1 MHYILGVRHH
11 GPGSARSVLNALE
24 QLQPDCI
31 LIEGPP
37 DANDRIAQLSHAEIE
52 PPIALLINTPVQKD
66 ERPRAVFYP
75 FAEFSPEWQAL
86 QFALKHQIHTEF
98 MDLACQHRFAL
109 EKQAEEARQAL
120 EAEQQTDSEE
130 EKSEESVDEHVDET
144 LADAASDESASDNE
158 STDEDEEDAFEISDE
173 ERKFLQ
179 YRHDPIA
186 LLAHQAGYQD
196 SERFWEHL
204 VEQQPHAGDMFQS
217 INEAMAEIRD
227 YLNSLNPNT
236 ELDDDQLIEQYR
248 EASMRKIIR
257 QAQKQGFERIVVICG
272 AWHAPVLVDLKT
284 SLKDDNQLL
293 KGLPKT
299 KIESAW
305 IAWTHGRLH
314 RHSGYGAGI
323 QAVGWYAHL
332 WKHYQ
337 QALEG
342 KVDAEKISI
351 DWLSQF
357 ANALREAG
365 HDASSAQIID
375 ATQLIQSLLQ
385 LRERR
390 IPDLDDLT
398 EAIRSVLHHGYDLPE
413 PIMNQML
420 LAEKLGHLPEVY
432 SELPIQQDFLKQ
444 CKSLRLK
451 LEAVHRGVELDLRQP
466 FDLSKSQF
474 FHRVNLLGL
483 AWAELQNYS
492 SGRGNYKENW
502 QLSWQP
508 ESSLYLNEMSLWGYT
523 IADAAAS
530 YIQDK
535 IEHSDDLSTVAKYI
549 EQILLAGLDRSL
561 PVALQRLQSLS
572 TLYQDP
578 DVLLATLTPL
588 VTALRYGSVRQFS
601 EHELFQI
608 IQQLSIRL
616 MLSLPQ
622 YCQSINDDMAKQTA
636 QQLNSLYLLLQRLD
650 NATLNQYWQDLIL
663 KLLQQT
669 YMNGYLHGSVTKLA
683 KQQQLLDLD
692 EIEHYLS
699 QALSVGQTV
708 DYSAGWF
715 EGFISDQALL
725 LLHEDNLWNLVNAWL
740 GDLPEEQFINIL
752 PILRR
757 STSDFSPSESA
768 KIAEK
773 AASGVTVHIAQ
784 LPHQFNLERGY
795 NTLLSLRNLLHPQPV
810 CVDGA
815 EKADLKEGSDVTN

>member
-11 GPGSARSVLNALE
+11 GPGSARSVLNALQ

-31 LIEGPP
+31 LVEGPP
-37 DANDRIAQLSHAEIE
+37 DANERIAQLSHAEIE

-109 EKQAEEARQAL
+109 EKQAEDTRLAT
-120 EAEQQTDSEE
+120 EAEVNADSENE
-130 EKSEESVDEHVDET
+130 QADESV
-144 LADAASDESASDNE
+144 NE
-158 STDEDEEDAFEISDE
+158 KIEDDLSSEDASKGENVQDEAEIEISDE

-227 YLNSLNPNT
+227 YLNSLNPHT
-236 ELDDDQLIEQYR
+236 EADEEQLLEQYR

-272 AWHAPVLVDLKT
+272 AWHAPALVDLKST
-284 SLKDDNQLL
+284 LKDDNQLL

-314 RHSGYGAGI
+314 RQSGYGAGI

-342 KVDAEKISI
+342 HIDAEKISI

-375 ATQLIQSLLQ
+375 ATQLIQSLLE

-390 IPDLDDLT
+390 IPDLDDLS

-420 LAEKLGHLPEVY
+420 LAEKLGHLPEDY
-432 SELPIQQDFLKQ
+432 TELPIQQDFLKQ

-483 AWAELQNYS
+483 AWAELQNHS

-523 IADAAAS
+523 IVDAATHVV
-530 YIQDK
+530 QDK
-535 IEHSDDLSTVAKYI
+535 IEQSDDLATVAKYI

-561 PVALQRLQSLS
+561 PFALQRLQSLS
-572 TLYQDP
+572 TLHQDP
-578 DVLLATLTPL
+578 DVMLATLKPL

-601 EHELFQI
+601 EQELLQI
-608 IQQLSIRL
+608 IEQLSVRL

-622 YCQSINDDMAKQTA
+622 YCQSINDDMAQQTA
-636 QQLNSLYLLLQRLD
+636 QQLNGLYLLLQRLD
-650 NATLNQYWQDLIL
+650 NATLTQYWQELVL
-663 KLLQQT
+663 TLMQQS
-669 YMNGYLHGSVTKLA
+669 YMNGYLHGFVTKLA

-757 STSDFSPSESA
+757 STSKFSPSESA

-773 AASGVTVHIAQ
+773 AASGVTAHIAQ
-784 LPHQFNLERGY
+784 LPHQFNVERGY
-795 NTLLSLRNLLHPQPV
+795 ATLLSLKNLLHPQA
-810 CVDGA
+810 VDVKA
-815 EKADLKEGSDVTN
+815 KDAKADLKEGSDVTS

>member
-11 GPGSARSVLNALE
+11 GPGSARSVLNALQ

-31 LIEGPP
+31 LVEGPP
-37 DANDRIAQLSHAEIE
+37 DANERIAQLSHAEIE

-109 EKQAEEARQAL
+109 EKQAEDTRLAT
-120 EAEQQTDSEE
+120 EAEVNADSENE
-130 EKSEESVDEHVDET
+130 QADESVNENVDED
-144 LADAASDESASDNE
+144 LSSEDENVQ
-158 STDEDEEDAFEISDE
+158 DEDETEIEISDE

-227 YLNSLNPNT
+227 YLNSLNPHT
-236 ELDDDQLIEQYR
+236 EADEEQLLEQYR

-272 AWHAPVLVDLKT
+272 AWHAPALVDLKST
-284 SLKDDNQLL
+284 LKDDNQLL

-314 RHSGYGAGI
+314 RQSGYGAGI

-342 KVDAEKISI
+342 HIDAEKISI

-375 ATQLIQSLLQ
+375 ATQLIQSLLE

-390 IPDLDDLT
+390 IPDLDDLS

-420 LAEKLGHLPEVY
+420 LAEKLGHLPEDY

-483 AWAELQNYS
+483 AWAELQNHS

-523 IADAAAS
+523 IVDAATHVV
-530 YIQDK
+530 QDK
-535 IEHSDDLSTVAKYI
+535 IEQSDDLATVAKYI

-561 PVALQRLQSLS
+561 PFALQRLQSLS
-572 TLYQDP
+572 TLHQDP
-578 DVLLATLTPL
+578 DVMLATLKPL

-601 EHELFQI
+601 EQELLQI
-608 IQQLSIRL
+608 IEQLSVRL

-622 YCQSINDDMAKQTA
+622 YCQSINDDMAQQTA
-636 QQLNSLYLLLQRLD
+636 QQLNGLYLLLQRLD
-650 NATLNQYWQDLIL
+650 NATLTQYWQELVL
-663 KLLQQT
+663 TLMQQG
-669 YMNGYLHGSVTKLA
+669 YMNGYLHGFVTKLA

-757 STSDFSPSESA
+757 STSKFSPSESA

-773 AASGVTVHIAQ
+773 AASGVTAHIAQ
-784 LPHQFNLERGY
+784 LPHQFNVERGY
-795 NTLLSLRNLLHPQPV
+795 ATLLSLKNLLHPQA
-810 CVDGA
+810 VDVKA
-815 EKADLKEGSDVTN
+815 KDAKADLKEGSDVTS

>member
-11 GPGSARSVLNALE
+11 GPGSARSVLNALQ

-31 LIEGPP
+31 LVEGPP
-37 DANDRIAQLSHAEIE
+37 DANERIAQLSHAEIE

-86 QFALKHQIHTEF
+86 QFALKHQSHTEF

-109 EKQAEEARQAL
+109 EKQAEDTRLAT
-120 EAEQQTDSEE
+120 EAEVNADSENE
-130 EKSEESVDEHVDET
+130 QADESV
-144 LADAASDESASDNE
+144 NE
-158 STDEDEEDAFEISDE
+158 KIEDDLSSEDASKGENVQDEAEIEISDE

-227 YLNSLNPNT
+227 YLNSLNPHT
-236 ELDDDQLIEQYR
+236 EADEEQLLEQYR

-272 AWHAPVLVDLKT
+272 AWHAPALVDLKST
-284 SLKDDNQLL
+284 LKDDNQLL

-314 RHSGYGAGI
+314 RQSGYGAGI

-342 KVDAEKISI
+342 HIDAEKISI

-375 ATQLIQSLLQ
+375 ATQLIQSLLE

-390 IPDLDDLT
+390 IPDLDDLS

-420 LAEKLGHLPEVY
+420 LAEKLGHLPEDY
-432 SELPIQQDFLKQ
+432 TELPIQQDFLKQ

-483 AWAELQNYS
+483 AWAELQNHS

-523 IADAAAS
+523 IVDAATHVV
-530 YIQDK
+530 QDK
-535 IEHSDDLSTVAKYI
+535 IEQSDDLATVAKYI

-561 PVALQRLQSLS
+561 PFALQRLQSLS
-572 TLYQDP
+572 TLHQDP
-578 DVLLATLTPL
+578 DVMLATLKPL

-601 EHELFQI
+601 EQELLQI
-608 IQQLSIRL
+608 IEQLSVRL

-622 YCQSINDDMAKQTA
+622 YCQSINDDMAQQTA
-636 QQLNSLYLLLQRLD
+636 QQLNGLYLLLQRLD
-650 NATLNQYWQDLIL
+650 NATLTQYWQELVL
-663 KLLQQT
+663 TLMQQG
-669 YMNGYLHGSVTKLA
+669 YMNGYLHGFVTKLA

-757 STSDFSPSESA
+757 STSKFSPSESA

-773 AASGVTVHIAQ
+773 AASGVTAHIAQ
-784 LPHQFNLERGY
+784 LPHQFNVERGY
-795 NTLLSLRNLLHPQPV
+795 ATLLSLKNLLHPQA
-810 CVDGA
+810 VDVKA
-815 EKADLKEGSDVTN
+815 KDAKADLKEGSDVTS

>member
-1 MHYILGVRHH
+1 MHYILGIRHH
-11 GPGSARSVLNALE
+11 GPGSARSVLNALQ

-31 LIEGPP
+31 LVEGPP
-37 DANDRIAQLSHAEIE
+37 DANERIAQLSHAEIE

-86 QFALKHQIHTEF
+86 QFALKYQIHTEF

-109 EKQAEEARQAL
+109 EKQAEEARRAV
-120 EAEQQTDSEE
+120 ETEENADSENE
-130 EKSEESVDEHVDET
+130 QADESVNDNVDED
-144 LADAASDESASDNE
+144 LSAAVDENVQ
-158 STDEDEEDAFEISDE
+158 DEIEISDE

-227 YLNSLNPNT
+227 YLNSLNPHI
-236 ELDDDQLIEQYR
+236 EADEEQLLEEYR

-272 AWHAPVLVDLKT
+272 AWHAPALVDLKST
-284 SLKDDNQLL
+284 LKDDNQLL

-314 RHSGYGAGI
+314 RQSGYGAGI

-337 QALEG
+337 RALEG
-342 KVDAEKISI
+342 NIDAEKISI

-375 ATQLIQSLLQ
+375 ATQLIQSLLE

-390 IPDLDDLT
+390 IPDLEDLS

-420 LAEKLGHLPEVY
+420 LAEKLGHLPEDY

-451 LEAVHRGVELDLRQP
+451 LEAVHRGVELDLRQS

-483 AWAELQNYS
+483 AWAELQNHS
-492 SGRGNYKENW
+492 SGRGNYKEHW

-530 YIQDK
+530 IVRDK
-535 IEHSDDLSTVAKYI
+535 IEQSDDLATVAKYI
-549 EQILLAGLDRSL
+549 EQILLAGLDHSL
-561 PVALQRLQSLS
+561 PLALQRLQSLS
-572 TLYQDP
+572 TLHQDP
-578 DVLLATLTPL
+578 DVMLATLKPL

-601 EHELFQI
+601 EHELLQI
-608 IQQLSIRL
+608 IEQLSVRL

-622 YCQSINDDMAKQTA
+622 YCQSINDDMAQQTA
-636 QQLNSLYLLLQRLD
+636 QQLNGLYLLLQRLD
-650 NATLNQYWQDLIL
+650 NATLTQYWQELVL
-663 KLLQQT
+663 TLMQQS
-669 YMNGYLHGSVTKLA
+669 YMNGYLHGFVTKLA

-692 EIEHYLS
+692 EIEYYLS

-757 STSDFSPSESA
+757 STSKFSPSESA

-784 LPHQFNLERGY
+784 LPHQFNVERGY
-795 NTLLSLRNLLHPQPV
+795 ATLLSLKNLLHPQA
-810 CVDGA
+810 VDA
-815 EKADLKEGSDVTN
+815 KAKDAKVDLKEGSDVTS

>member
-1 MHYILGVRHH
+1 MHYILGIRHH
-11 GPGSARSVLNALE
+11 GPGSARSVLNALQ

-31 LIEGPP
+31 LVEGPP
-37 DANDRIAQLSHAEIE
+37 DANERIAQLSHAEIE

-109 EKQAEEARQAL
+109 EKQAEETRRAVETEENADSDDEQTDESVNENVDEDLSSEHASEDENVQD
-120 EAEQQTDSEE
+120 EAEIEI
-130 EKSEESVDEHVDET
+130 
-144 LADAASDESASDNE
+144 
-158 STDEDEEDAFEISDE
+158 EISDE

-227 YLNSLNPNT
+227 YLNSLNPHT
-236 ELDDDQLIEQYR
+236 EADEEQLLEQYR

-272 AWHAPVLVDLKT
+272 AWHGPALVDLKST
-284 SLKDDNQLL
+284 LKDDNQLL

-314 RHSGYGAGI
+314 RQSGYGAGI

-342 KVDAEKISI
+342 NIDAEKISI

-375 ATQLIQSLLQ
+375 ATQLIQSLLE

-390 IPDLDDLT
+390 IPDLDDLS

-420 LAEKLGHLPEVY
+420 LAEKLGHLPEDY
-432 SELPIQQDFLKQ
+432 TELPIQQDFLKQ

-451 LEAVHRGVELDLRQP
+451 LEAVHRGVELDLRQS

-483 AWAELQNYS
+483 AWADLQNHS

-523 IADAAAS
+523 IADAATHVV
-530 YIQDK
+530 QDK
-535 IEHSDDLSTVAKYI
+535 IEQSDDLATVAKYI

-561 PVALQRLQSLS
+561 PLALQRLQSLS
-572 TLYQDP
+572 TLHQDP
-578 DVLLATLTPL
+578 DVMLATLKPL

-601 EHELFQI
+601 EQELLQI
-608 IQQLSIRL
+608 IEQLSVRL

-622 YCQSINDDMAKQTA
+622 YCQSINDDMAQQTA
-636 QQLNSLYLLLQRLD
+636 QQLNGLYLLLQRLD
-650 NATLNQYWQDLIL
+650 NATLTQYWQELVL
-663 KLLQQT
+663 TLMQQS
-669 YMNGYLHGSVTKLA
+669 YMNGYLHGFVTKLA

-699 QALSVGQTV
+699 QALSVGQTI

-757 STSDFSPSESA
+757 STSKFSPSESA

-773 AASGVTVHIAQ
+773 AASGVTAHIAQ
-784 LPHQFNLERGY
+784 LPHQFNIERGY
-795 NTLLSLRNLLHPQPV
+795 ATLLSLKNLLHPQA
-810 CVDGA
+810 VDV
-815 EKADLKEGSDVTN
+815 KADLKEGSDVTS

>member
-1 MHYILGVRHH
+1 MHYILGIRHH
-11 GPGSARSVLNALE
+11 GPGSARSVLNALQ

-31 LIEGPP
+31 LVEGPP
-37 DANDRIAQLSHAEIE
+37 DANERIAQLSHAEIE

-109 EKQAEEARQAL
+109 EKQAEEARRAV
-120 EAEQQTDSEE
+120 ETEENADSENEQTD
-130 EKSEESVDEHVDET
+130 ESVNENVDED
-144 LADAASDESASDNE
+144 LSSEDENVQ
-158 STDEDEEDAFEISDE
+158 DEDETEIEISDE

-227 YLNSLNPNT
+227 YLNSLNPHT
-236 ELDDDQLIEQYR
+236 DADEEQLLEQYR

-272 AWHAPVLVDLKT
+272 AWHAPALVDLKST
-284 SLKDDNQLL
+284 LKDDNQLL

-314 RHSGYGAGI
+314 RQSGYGAGI

-342 KVDAEKISI
+342 NIDAEKISI

-375 ATQLIQSLLQ
+375 ATQLIQSLLE

-390 IPDLDDLT
+390 IPDLEDLS

-420 LAEKLGHLPEVY
+420 LAEKLGHLPEDY
-432 SELPIQQDFLKQ
+432 TELPIQQDFLKQ

-451 LEAVHRGVELDLRQP
+451 LEAVHRSVELDLRQS

-483 AWAELQNYS
+483 AWADLQDHS
-492 SGRGNYKENW
+492 SGRGNYKEHW

-530 YIQDK
+530 IVRDK
-535 IEHSDDLSTVAKYI
+535 IEQSDDLATVAKYI

-561 PVALQRLQSLS
+561 PLALQRLQSLS
-572 TLYQDP
+572 TLHQDP
-578 DVLLATLTPL
+578 DVMLATLKPL

-601 EHELFQI
+601 EQELLQI
-608 IQQLSIRL
+608 IEQLSVRL

-622 YCQSINDDMAKQTA
+622 YCQSINDDMAQQTA
-636 QQLNSLYLLLQRLD
+636 QQLNGLYLLLQRLD
-650 NATLNQYWQDLIL
+650 NATLTQYWQELVL
-663 KLLQQT
+663 TLMQQS
-669 YMNGYLHGSVTKLA
+669 YMNGYLHGFVTKLA

-699 QALSVGQTV
+699 QALSVGQTI

-757 STSDFSPSESA
+757 STSKFSPSESA

-784 LPHQFNLERGY
+784 LPHQFNVERGY
-795 NTLLSLRNLLHPQPV
+795 ATLLSLKNLLHPQA
-810 CVDGA
+810 VDA
-815 EKADLKEGSDVTN
+815 KADLKEGSDVTS

>member
-11 GPGSARSVLNALE
+11 GPGSTRSVLNALQ

-31 LIEGPP
+31 LVEGPP
-37 DANDRIAQLSHAEIE
+37 DANERIAQLSHAEIE

-86 QFALKHQIHTEF
+86 QFALKNDIHAEF

-120 EAEQQTDSEE
+120 EAEQQADADEEESEE
-130 EKSEESVDEHVDET
+130 TVDEDVDEST
-144 LADAASDESASDNE
+144 SDEFAENASD
-158 STDEDEEDAFEISDE
+158 DENDEDAFELSDE

-227 YLNSLNPNT
+227 YLNSLNPH
-236 ELDDDQLIEQYR
+236 EDCDEEQRLEQYR

-257 QAQKQGFERIVVICG
+257 QAEKQGFERIVVICG
-272 AWHAPVLVDLKT
+272 AWHGPALVNLKST
-284 SLKDDNQLL
+284 LKDDNQLL
-293 KGLPKT
+293 KGLPKS

-342 KVDAEKISI
+342 KIDAEKISI

-375 ATQLIQSLLQ
+375 ATQLIQSLLE

-390 IPDLDDLT
+390 IPDLDDLS

-420 LAEKLGHLPEVY
+420 LAEKLGHLPDDY
-432 SELPIQQDFLKQ
+432 SDLPIQQDFLKQ

-483 AWAELQNYS
+483 AWAELQSHS

-535 IEHSDDLSTVAKYI
+535 IEHSDDLSKVAKYI

-572 TLYQDP
+572 TLHQDP

-601 EHELFQI
+601 EQELLQI
-608 IQQLSIRL
+608 IEQLSVRL

-622 YCQSINDDMAKQTA
+622 YCQSINDDMAQKTA

-650 NATLNQYWQDLIL
+650 NATLTQYWQELVLTLI
-663 KLLQQT
+663 QQP
-669 YMNGYLHGSVTKLA
+669 YMNGYLHGFVTKLA

-699 QALSVGQTV
+699 QGLSVGQTV

-757 STSDFSPSESA
+757 ATSNFSPSESS

-773 AASGVTVHIAQ
+773 SASGVTIHLAQ

-795 NTLLSLRNLLHPQPV
+795 ATLLSLKNLLYPQAVTAP
-810 CVDGA
+810 
-815 EKADLKEGSDVTN
+815 ADTTTDFNEGSDVSS

>member
-1 MHYILGVRHH
+1 MHYILGIRHH
-11 GPGSARSVLNALE
+11 GPGSARSVLNALQ

-31 LIEGPP
+31 LVEGPP
-37 DANDRIAQLSHAEIE
+37 DANERIAQLSHAEIE

-109 EKQAEEARQAL
+109 EKQAEEARRAV
-120 EAEQQTDSEE
+120 ETEENADSENE
-130 EKSEESVDEHVDET
+130 Q
-144 LADAASDESASDNE
+144 SDESVNDNV
-158 STDEDEEDAFEISDE
+158 DEDLSSEHVNVQDEAETEIEISDE

-227 YLNSLNPNT
+227 YLNSLNPYT
-236 ELDDDQLIEQYR
+236 DADEEQLLEQYR

-272 AWHAPVLVDLKT
+272 AWHAPALVDLKST
-284 SLKDDNQLL
+284 LKEDTQLL

-314 RHSGYGAGI
+314 RQSGYGAGI

-342 KVDAEKISI
+342 NIDAEKISI

-375 ATQLIQSLLQ
+375 ATQLIQSLLE

-390 IPDLDDLT
+390 IPDLEDLS

-420 LAEKLGHLPEVY
+420 LAEKLGHLPEDY

-451 LEAVHRGVELDLRQP
+451 LEAVHRGVELDLRQS

-483 AWAELQNYS
+483 AWADLQNHS
-492 SGRGNYKENW
+492 SGRGNYKEHW

-530 YIQDK
+530 IVRDK
-535 IEHSDDLSTVAKYI
+535 IEQSDDLATVAKYI
-549 EQILLAGLDRSL
+549 EQILLAGLDHSL
-561 PVALQRLQSLS
+561 PLALQRLQSLS
-572 TLYQDP
+572 TLHQDP
-578 DVLLATLTPL
+578 DVMLATLKPL

-601 EHELFQI
+601 EHELLQI
-608 IQQLSIRL
+608 IEQLSVRL

-622 YCQSINDDMAKQTA
+622 YCQSINDDMAQQTA
-636 QQLNSLYLLLQRLD
+636 QQLNGLYLLLQRLD
-650 NATLNQYWQDLIL
+650 NATLTQYWQELVL
-663 KLLQQT
+663 TLMQQS
-669 YMNGYLHGSVTKLA
+669 YMNGYLHGFVTKLA

-699 QALSVGQTV
+699 QALSVGQTI

-715 EGFISDQALL
+715 EGFICDQALL

-757 STSDFSPSESA
+757 STSKFSPSESA

-784 LPHQFNLERGY
+784 LPHQFNVERGY
-795 NTLLSLRNLLHPQPV
+795 ATLLSLKNLLHPQA
-810 CVDGA
+810 VDA
-815 EKADLKEGSDVTN
+815 KAIDVKVDLKEGSDVTS

>member
-11 GPGSARSVLNALE
+11 GPGSARSVLNALQ

-31 LIEGPP
+31 LVEGPP
-37 DANDRIAQLSHAEIE
+37 DANERIAQLSHAEIE

-109 EKQAEEARQAL
+109 EKQAEETRRAV
-120 EAEQQTDSEE
+120 ETEENSDSDNEQTDESVN
-130 EKSEESVDEHVDET
+130 ESVDKDLSSEN
-144 LADAASDESASDNE
+144 AS
-158 STDEDEEDAFEISDE
+158 EDENVQDEAETEIEISDE

-217 INEAMAEIRD
+217 INEAIAEIRD
-227 YLNSLNPNT
+227 YLNSLNPHT
-236 ELDDDQLIEQYR
+236 EADEEQLLEQYR

-257 QAQKQGFERIVVICG
+257 QVQKQGFERIVVICG
-272 AWHAPVLVDLKT
+272 AWHGPALVDLKST
-284 SLKDDNQLL
+284 LKEDTQLL

-314 RHSGYGAGI
+314 RQSGYGAGI

-342 KVDAEKISI
+342 NIDAEKISI

-375 ATQLIQSLLQ
+375 ATQLIQSLLE

-390 IPDLDDLT
+390 IPDLEDLS
-398 EAIRSVLHHGYDLPE
+398 EAIRSVLHHGYDLPQ

-420 LAEKLGHLPEVY
+420 LAEKLGHLPEDY

-451 LEAVHRGVELDLRQP
+451 LEAVHRGVELDLRQS

-483 AWAELQNYS
+483 AWADLQDHS
-492 SGRGNYKENW
+492 SGRGNYKEHW

-523 IADAAAS
+523 IADAATHVV
-530 YIQDK
+530 QDK
-535 IEHSDDLSTVAKYI
+535 IEQSDDLATVAKYI
-549 EQILLAGLDRSL
+549 EQILLAGLDHSL
-561 PVALQRLQSLS
+561 PLALQRLQSLS
-572 TLYQDP
+572 TLHQDP
-578 DVLLATLTPL
+578 DVMLATLKPL

-601 EHELFQI
+601 EHELLQI
-608 IQQLSIRL
+608 IEQLSVRL

-622 YCQSINDDMAKQTA
+622 YCQSINDDMAQQTA
-636 QQLNSLYLLLQRLD
+636 QQLNGLYLLLQRLD
-650 NATLNQYWQDLIL
+650 NATLTQYWQELVL
-663 KLLQQT
+663 TLMQQS
-669 YMNGYLHGSVTKLA
+669 YMNGYLHGFVTKLA

-715 EGFISDQALL
+715 EGFLSDQALL

-757 STSDFSPSESA
+757 STSKFSPSESA

-784 LPHQFNLERGY
+784 LPHHFNVERGY
-795 NTLLSLRNLLHPQPV
+795 ATLLSLKNLLHPQA
-810 CVDGA
+810 VDA
-815 EKADLKEGSDVTN
+815 KADIQEGSDVTS

>member
-11 GPGSARSVLNALE
+11 GPGSARSVLNALQ

-31 LIEGPP
+31 LVEGPP
-37 DANDRIAQLSHAEIE
+37 DANERIAQLSHAEIE

-109 EKQAEEARQAL
+109 EKQAEETRRAV
-120 EAEQQTDSEE
+120 EAEN
-130 EKSEESVDEHVDET
+130 
-144 LADAASDESASDNE
+144 ADSDNE
-158 STDEDEEDAFEISDE
+158 QTDESGNENVDKDLSSEHASEDENVQDEAETEIEISDE

-227 YLNSLNPNT
+227 YLNSLNPHI
-236 ELDDDQLIEQYR
+236 EADEEQLLEQYR

-272 AWHAPVLVDLKT
+272 AWHAPALVDLKST
-284 SLKDDNQLL
+284 LKEDNQLL
-293 KGLPKT
+293 KGLSKT

-314 RHSGYGAGI
+314 RQSGYGAGI

-342 KVDAEKISI
+342 NIDAEKISI

-375 ATQLIQSLLQ
+375 ATQLIQSLLE

-390 IPDLDDLT
+390 IPDIEDLS

-420 LAEKLGHLPEVY
+420 LAEKLGHLPEDY

-451 LEAVHRGVELDLRQP
+451 LEAVHRGVELDLRQS

-483 AWAELQNYS
+483 AWADLQDHS
-492 SGRGNYKENW
+492 SGRGNYKELW

-530 YIQDK
+530 IVRDK
-535 IEHSDDLSTVAKYI
+535 IEQSDDLATVAKYI

-561 PVALQRLQSLS
+561 PFALQRLQSLS
-572 TLYQDP
+572 TLHQDP
-578 DVLLATLTPL
+578 DVMLATLKPL

-601 EHELFQI
+601 EQELLQI
-608 IQQLSIRL
+608 IEQLSVRL

-622 YCQSINDDMAKQTA
+622 YCQSINDDMAQQTA
-636 QQLNSLYLLLQRLD
+636 QQLNGLYLLLQRLD
-650 NATLNQYWQDLIL
+650 NATLTQYWQELVL
-663 KLLQQT
+663 TLMQQS
-669 YMNGYLHGSVTKLA
+669 YMNGYLHGFVTKLA

-699 QALSVGQTV
+699 QALSVGQTI

-757 STSDFSPSESA
+757 STSKFSPSESA

-773 AASGVTVHIAQ
+773 AASGVTAHIAQ
-784 LPHQFNLERGY
+784 LPHQFNIERGY
-795 NTLLSLRNLLHPQPV
+795 ATLLSLKNLLHPQA
-810 CVDGA
+810 VDA
-815 EKADLKEGSDVTN
+815 KADIQEGSDVTS